1 MAAHDRQDAITDCA
15 PDELTHGD
23 PLGLGGALHL
33 ITEASRCCGGDA
45 IGVSAAAI
53 IE

>member
-1 MAAHDRQDAITDCA
+1 MAAHDRQDAIIECA

-33 ITEASRCCGGDA
+33 SAEASRCGGGDA
-45 IGVSAAAI
+45 VGVSAAAI
-53 IE
+53 I